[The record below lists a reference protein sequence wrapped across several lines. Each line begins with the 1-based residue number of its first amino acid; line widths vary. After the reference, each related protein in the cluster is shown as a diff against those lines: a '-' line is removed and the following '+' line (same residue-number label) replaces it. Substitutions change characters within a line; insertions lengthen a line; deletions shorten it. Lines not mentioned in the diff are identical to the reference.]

1 MCEQTLIHTCS
12 QECPGSARCVQSF
25 DDSLDSA
32 IRITY
37 RISLRSSSMREPR
50 HPSLKVVWHSV
61 SPRRRARTL
70 FGKKSAR
77 THARGSDWSQSRN
90 GGRFKRLLVVVYD
103 IKRIACVRPK
113 NRHRTYNRV
122 PHNSPQSLHWYG
134 CFRVMNDPTAGSPT
148 VTLLR
153 LHLPLND
160 EVWAN
165 SHGRAP
171 MKVLSHDPETSPNH
185 SIGRCD
191 GRCVQRA
198 GT

>member
-1 MCEQTLIHTCS
+1 MAFRQ
-12 QECPGSARCVQSF
+12 SAAQGVCLHQRWYEHP
-25 DDSLDSA
+25 
-32 IRITY
+32 RT
-37 RISLRSSSMREPR
+37 RLR
-50 HPSLKVVWHSV
+50 LVSV
-61 SPRRRARTL
+61 SQWRQIQKGL
-70 FGKKSAR
+70 V
-77 THARGSDWSQSRN
+77 
-90 GGRFKRLLVVVYD
+90 VVVYD
-103 IKRIACVRPK
+103 MDRLRHNCSEEQVVTQDLQACFHQESTEFK
-113 NRHRTYNRV
+113 
-122 PHNSPQSLHWYG
+122 WYG

>member
-1 MCEQTLIHTCS
+1 MAFRQ
-12 QECPGSARCVQSF
+12 SAAQGE
-25 DDSLDSA
+25 
-32 IRITY
+32 
-37 RISLRSSSMREPR
+37 RSS
-50 HPSLKVVWHSV
+50 K
-61 SPRRRARTL
+61 RAPP
-70 FGKKSAR
+70 
-77 THARGSDWSQSRN
+77 THAAQIGLSLAMEADSKGFGCGLVYNKKGSPAD
-90 GGRFKRLLVVVYD
+90 V
-103 IKRIACVRPK
+103 AAT
-113 NRHRTYNRV
+113 RTYNRF
-122 PHNSPQSLHWYG
+122 SPYVHRVLDWYG

>member
-1 MCEQTLIHTCS
+1 M
-12 QECPGSARCVQSF
+12 V
-25 DDSLDSA
+25 
-32 IRITY
+32 
-37 RISLRSSSMREPR
+37 
-50 HPSLKVVWHSV
+50 HSV
-61 SPRRRARTL
+61 SPRRRSSCWLWKPVDTTTL
-70 FGKKSAR
+70 G
-77 THARGSDWSQSRN
+77 GSDWSQSRIRRQIHKWV
-90 GGRFKRLLVVVYD
+90 GVYD
-103 IKRIACVRPK
+103 ELRPRGTTSGVCRRSETGAERIHAQHASPPRL
-113 NRHRTYNRV
+113 
-122 PHNSPQSLHWYG
+122 HNHPFDSIESTEFVFWYG

-160 EVWAN
+160 EVWAD

-171 MKVLSHDPETSPNH
+171 VKVLSHDPETSPNH

>member
-1 MCEQTLIHTCS
+1 
-12 QECPGSARCVQSF
+12 
-25 DDSLDSA
+25 
-32 IRITY
+32 
-37 RISLRSSSMREPR
+37 MREPR

-61 SPRRRARTL
+61 SPRRRARSRSKANTNEPTL
-70 FGKKSAR
+70 AAQIGLSLAMEADSKGLWF
-77 THARGSDWSQSRN
+77 
-90 GGRFKRLLVVVYD
+90 VVYD
-103 IKRIACVRPK
+103 ELPVSGSSPPP
-113 NRHRTYNRV
+113 RTYNRV
-122 PHNSPQSLHWYG
+122 STSKVHRVHFWYG

>member
-1 MCEQTLIHTCS
+1 MAFRQ
-12 QECPGSARCVQSF
+12 SAAQG
-25 DDSLDSA
+25 A
-32 IRITY
+32 T
-37 RISLRSSSMREPR
+37 P
-50 HPSLKVVWHSV
+50 KVNWGDA
-61 SPRRRARTL
+61 P
-70 FGKKSAR
+70 
-77 THARGSDWSQSRN
+77 THAAQIGLSLAMEADSKGFGCGLKKGSPGESSR
-90 GGRFKRLLVVVYD
+90 RE
-103 IKRIACVRPK
+103 RPEQPS
-113 NRHRTYNRV
+113 RTYNRFFTWYTEL
-122 PHNSPQSLHWYG
+122 NWYG

>member
-1 MCEQTLIHTCS
+1 
-12 QECPGSARCVQSF
+12 
-25 DDSLDSA
+25 
-32 IRITY
+32 
-37 RISLRSSSMREPR
+37 MREPR

-61 SPRRRARTL
+61 SPRRRARAL

-90 GGRFKRLLVVVYD
+90 GGRFKRLLFVVYD
-103 IKRIACVRPK
+103 IIDRLRSSQRDA
-113 NRHRTYNRV
+113 HRTYNRV
-122 PHNSPQSLHWYG
+122 PLMIPQSLKFWYG